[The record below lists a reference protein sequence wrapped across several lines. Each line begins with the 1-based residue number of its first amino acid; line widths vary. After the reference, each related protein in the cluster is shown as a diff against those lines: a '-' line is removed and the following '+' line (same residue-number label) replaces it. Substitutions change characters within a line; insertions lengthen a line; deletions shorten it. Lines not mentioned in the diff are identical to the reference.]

1 MNRHRRIPA
10 IVVRKVAGDQMHL
23 IEIDGDEV
31 RDTKTGALAPVF
43 RDGVMTSKTTLAEV
57 RARLGALA

>member
-1 MNRHRRIPA
+1 MLKVEIHTRAGSDDITPA
-10 IVVRKVAGDQMHL
+10 TFVFP
-23 IEIDGDEV
+23 
-31 RDTKTGALAPVF
+31 GALVPVF